1 MIKINERNDSKPY
14 DCFESLYKKALEA
27 EQKNIEAIAISSYS
41 PSTEEVSSRYVN
53 LKYIINEEWIFFSNY
68 QSPKAIDFETHKNI
82 SGLFFWQNINTQI
95 RIKAKI
101 IKTNKSFSD
110 QHYKT
115 RTKEK
120 NALAYSSEQ
129 SMQIDSFDKVVE
141 NFDKVMNS
149 SESIEKRPDFW
160 GGYSFIPYYFEF
172 WEGHKNR
179 LNKRRVFEKDFNIWK
194 EYYVQP

>member
-1 MIKINERNDSKPY
+1 MIKINERNNSKPY
-14 DCFESLYKKALEA
+14 DYFESLYKKALEA

-41 PSTEEVSSRYVN
+41 PITEEVSSRYVN

-68 QSPKAIDFETHKNI
+68 QSPKAIDFESHKNI

-120 NALAYSSEQ
+120 NALAFSSNQ
-129 SMQIDSFDKVVE
+129 SMQIDSFDKVIE
-141 NFDKVMNS
+141 NYDKVMNS
-149 SESIEKRPDFW
+149 GESIEERPDFW
-160 GGYSFIPYYFEF
+160 GGYSFTPYYFEF

-179 LNKRRVFEKDFNIWK
+179 LNKRQVFEKDSNQWK
-194 EYYVQP
+194 EYVVQP